1 MSIVNGF
8 ADSPVVVIG
17 IDGGGTKTVAV
28 LADANGRELAR
39 SVGAG
44 ANLQTVGAVVVRE
57 RIGALIGD
65 LLSGVTG
72 ASTVRGLAV
81 SLAGVD
87 RPADVPVAT
96 EAILGA
102 IADFTASGQSTAAT
116 PSSLVATRFASSDAN
131 DHDGQGRAP
140 HGPLWEL
147 PGGLPIV
154 TNDAVA
160 ALAAGA
166 STLDGVVVIAGTG
179 SIAFGVCNGVRA
191 RAGGWGSILG
201 DEGSGFGLGIGAL
214 RAVCRAHDGRAPAT
228 SLAGAVLAQVGASTP
243 PDLIGI
249 VSAKTWGV
257 AETAAVAPVVVREAE
272 AGDAVASELVD
283 EAASELVASA
293 RAVIDALPFER
304 SRDLPIVLA
313 GGLWPASARLRDGF
327 ASRLSEHV
335 PNARPSVSAH
345 EPVEGAVWLARHQAG
360 LLPATPSSLIA
371 IRSGDGA

>member
-1 MSIVNGF
+1 MKTGNTI
-8 ADSPVVVIG
+8 ADGAVVVIG

-28 LADANGRELAR
+28 LADADGRELAR

-57 RIGALIGD
+57 RIGSLISAI
-65 LLSGVTG
+65 LSGATG
-72 ASTVRGLAV
+72 AVTIRGLAV

-87 RPADVPVAT
+87 RPADVPVVT

-102 IADFTASGQSTAAT
+102 IADVEARGKSTPVASTH
-116 PSSLVATRFASSDAN
+116 PDA
-131 DHDGQGRAP
+131 DRDAR
-140 HGPLWEL
+140 GPVWDL

-166 STLDGVVVIAGTG
+166 STLDGVVVVAGTG
-179 SIAFGVCNGVRA
+179 SIAYGVCNGVRA

-228 SLAGAVLAQVGASTP
+228 SLTGAVLAHVGASTP

-249 VSAKTWGV
+249 VSAQTWGV
-257 AETAAVAPVVVREAE
+257 AETAAVAPVVVREAG
-272 AGDAVASELVD
+272 AGDEVAGGLVD
-283 EAASELVASA
+283 EAVAELVASA

-335 PNARPSVSAH
+335 PNARPSVSSH
-345 EPVEGAVWLARHQAG
+345 EPVEGAVWLARREAG
-360 LLPATPSSLIA
+360 LLSP
-371 IRSGDGA
+371 GDGA

>member
-1 MSIVNGF
+1 MQTGNTIAAGT
-8 ADSPVVVIG
+8 VVVIG

-44 ANLQTVGAVVVRE
+44 ANLQTVGAGVVRE
-57 RIGALIGD
+57 RIGSLIWN
-65 LLSGVTG
+65 LLSSITG
-72 ASTVRGLAV
+72 AVKVRGFAV

-96 EAILGA
+96 DAILGA
-102 IADFTASGQSTAAT
+102 IADFTAAGQSTPDAAADGGEGVDARG
-116 PSSLVATRFASSDAN
+116 LV
-131 DHDGQGRAP
+131 
-140 HGPLWEL
+140 WEL

-201 DEGSGFGLGIGAL
+201 DEGSGYALGYGAL

-228 SLAGAVLAQVGASTP
+228 SLTGAVLAHVGASTP

-249 VSAKTWGV
+249 VSAQTWGV
-257 AETAAVAPVVVREAE
+257 AETAGIAPVVVRDAE
-272 AGDAVASELVD
+272 AGDAVAAGLVD
-283 EAASELVASA
+283 EAAAELVASA

-345 EPVEGAVWLARHQAG
+345 EPVEGAVWLARREAG
-360 LLPATPSSLIA
+360 LLPP
-371 IRSGDGA
+371 GDGG

>member
-1 MSIVNGF
+1 MNTGNKIAVG
-8 ADSPVVVIG
+8 AVVVIG

-28 LADANGRELAR
+28 LADSDGHELAR

-44 ANLQTVGAVVVRE
+44 ANLQTVGPVVVRE
-57 RIGALIGD
+57 RIGSLIRTI
-65 LLSGVTG
+65 LSGTTG
-72 ASTVRGLAV
+72 AVTIRGLAV

-96 EAILGA
+96 DAILGA
-102 IADFTASGQSTAAT
+102 IADFEAVGQS
-116 PSSLVATRFASSDAN
+116 PHDASTHPDAGK
-131 DHDGQGRAP
+131 DAR
-140 HGPLWEL
+140 GPEWDL

-166 STLDGVVVIAGTG
+166 SILDGVVVIAGTG
-179 SIAFGVCNGVRA
+179 SIAFGLCNGVRA

-201 DEGSGFGLGIGAL
+201 DEGSGYALGIGAL

-228 SLAGAVLAQVGASTP
+228 SLTGAVLAHVGASTP

-249 VSAKTWGV
+249 VSAQTWGV
-257 AETAAVAPVVVREAE
+257 AETAAVAPIVVREAE
-272 AGDAVASELVD
+272 TGDPVAGGLVD
-283 EAASELVASA
+283 EAAAELVASA
-293 RAVIDALPFER
+293 LAVIDALPFDR
-304 SRDLPIVLA
+304 FRDLPIVLA

-335 PNARPSVSAH
+335 PNALPSVLAH
-345 EPVEGAVWLARHQAG
+345 EPVQGAVWLARREAG
-360 LLPATPSSLIA
+360 LLSP
-371 IRSGDGA
+371 GDGT